1 MRSKALRDGL
11 LVTLGIAVALAAIP
25 ASLSAAAPPL
35 ASAEKLP
42 LAPPAAPALVANPAA
57 RCYPTRLPSR
67 TIDRARLARWESHEC
82 GRFELNA
89 LTAVESD
96 FRSAFQPKERPSKVV
111 VDFQCTSISASITE
125 LQLENARKVSG
136 RFGFD
141 RLQRIGNDFRA
152 RRLYL
157 PGPCVAASP
166 MVPTGVDCRV
176 QVADKLIDA
185 RSMDA
190 VLGYVHAAAI
200 GELREV
206 PLAGAVT
213 AANAEQPLEEYSAL
227 ALSDGTGRVE
237 RSSLQE
243 YLGVGREN
251 RIPAQLAMAKLLP
264 LLGVQQYTDAP
275 LTEADRLNYSVRMVV
290 ALLRRPPIWLSE
302 RYLSMAIS
310 AGHIDM
316 VPDLVQWVS
325 SLPMTPE
332 YDRAK
337 WLAVAAVRQT
347 TGYDVT
353 REPDG
358 SERGSAEIIERYRRD
373 CMMFDARNE

>member
-1 MRSKALRDGL
+1 MRLKALRDRL
-11 LVTLGIAVALAAIP
+11 RLTLGIAIGVAVVP
-25 ASLSAAAPPL
+25 TSLSAAAPPTASPDKSPSPL
-35 ASAEKLP
+35 PVASASAGP
-42 LAPPAAPALVANPAA
+42 VAG
-57 RCYPTRLPSR
+57 RCYKTRLPSR

-82 GRFELNA
+82 GRFELTA

-96 FRSAFQPKERPSKVV
+96 FRTAFQPKERPSKVV
-111 VDFQCTSISASITE
+111 IDFQCTPITTSITE
-125 LQLENARKVSG
+125 LQIENARKISG

-141 RLQRIGNDFRA
+141 RLQRSGNDFRA

-157 PGPCVAASP
+157 PGPCVAAAP
-166 MVPTGVDCRV
+166 MVPTGADCRV
-176 QVADKLIDA
+176 QVADKIIDA
-185 RSMDA
+185 RSVDSI
-190 VLGYVHAAAI
+190 LGYVHAAAN
-200 GELREV
+200 GELREI

-213 AANAEQPLEEYSAL
+213 ATNEELPLEEYSAL

-243 YLGVGREN
+243 YRGVGREN

-264 LLGVQQYTDAP
+264 LLGAQQYTDAP

-325 SLPMTPE
+325 SLPTTPD

-337 WLAVAAVRQT
+337 WLAVAAIRQT